1 MHSSAYRAVRLVSLM
16 LTGLVATRATAI
28 SIGGVVDIGAAG
40 DNSAIKINY
49 GSYSSAPSAA
59 PVATYAV
66 AYVVPDAN
74 WATTGA
80 VDVVFQIFN
89 PGGLNS
95 GSAPFT
101 KMGIG
106 FNLASTAAAAQQ
118 FTSTTSA
125 ALTSVTV
132 PTVGTLTASGAVFS
146 SAGEFPTGGSI
157 PSSGTWNYLARTTQ
171 IDAPTSPATGGGD
184 IISWIIT
191 PNAGKKIYVSDFY
204 NTPNADGLYSIF
216 HLQGVNNASSAI
228 GVLPQDMTYLVPE
241 PSTWAGIVGVGAV
254 VFWQAGSEIR
264 RRRSAASK

>member
-1 MHSSAYRAVRLVSLM
+1 MVSLM
-16 LTGLVATRATAI
+16 ALGLVASRATAI
-28 SIGGVVDIGAAG
+28 TIGGQVSVGATAE
-40 DNSAIKINY
+40 NSAIKINY
-49 GSYSSAPSAA
+49 GSYSASPASA

-101 KMGIG
+101 KQGIG
-106 FNLASTAAAAQQ
+106 FNLASTAAAGLK
-118 FTSTTSA
+118 FTSTTST

-132 PTVGTLTASGAVFS
+132 PNLGTLTTSGAAFS

-157 PSSGTWNYLARTTQ
+157 PSSGTWNYLVNSSQ
-171 IDAPTSPATGGGD
+171 INAPTSPTTGGGD
-184 IISWIIT
+184 IIAWMLT

-204 NTPNADGLYSIF
+204 NTANADGLYTGF
-216 HLQGVNNASSAI
+216 HLQGVNSSSSYI
-228 GVLPQDMTYLVPE
+228 GVQAKDITYMVPE
-241 PSTWAGIVGVGAV
+241 PSTWAGIVGVGSLV
-254 VFWQAGSEIR
+254 LWQAGSEIR
-264 RRRSAASK
+264 RRRTPVSK